1 MNDISL
7 CIYSHQELRIKA
19 RQDSDMAGLQEEGGG
34 FAPLFGQKEIL
45 PDSFFRK
52 LM

>member
-34 FAPLFGQKEIL
+34 SPPFLV
-45 PDSFFRK
+45 RK
-52 LM
+52 QFYQTHSLGN

>member
-34 FAPLFGQKEIL
+34 GRPPFWSERNFTRLIL
-45 PDSFFRK
+45 
-52 LM
+52 